1 MISKGGLSH
10 TTKILSDSERLER
23 DHLASTFM
31 HVLVLSMSAYRMQAF
46 AEQVIKSHTAAVKA
60 VGELRSERGAGL

>member
-1 MISKGGLSH
+1 
-10 TTKILSDSERLER
+10 
-23 DHLASTFM
+23 M
-31 HVLVLSMSAYRMQAF
+31 HVLVLSMSAYRMRAF